1 MKAKLKIN
9 TSIGCYRMQFT
20 IDREEEEIF
29 RKAEKQVNSFITEY
43 QKLFPNKSG
52 EEIFSIVAFRLA
64 VVVFKMEF
72 NQDDSFL
79 VDRIKNLDDEID
91 KLLSESATYI

>member
-1 MKAKLKIN
+1 ML
-9 TSIGCYRMQFT
+9 GCYRMSFT
-20 IDREEEEIF
+20 IDREEEEIY

-43 QKLFPNKSG
+43 QKLFPDKSG
-52 EEIFSIVAFRLA
+52 EEICSIVAFRLA

-79 VDRIKNLDDEID
+79 ADRIKNLDDEID
-91 KLLSESATYI
+91 KLLS